1 MTSQRTP
8 ERRWPGPGALLPLL
22 WRTAERPSRGSGLTV
37 DAIVEAAVALAD
49 AEGIGAVTM
58 RSVAER
64 LGVGTM
70 SLYTHVPGKQEL
82 NALMLDRVFA
92 DAGEV
97 SGSGWRERC
106 AAVARQDRDRYLRHP
121 WLLELPAARPAFG
134 PGVAAKYDR
143 DLAALEGTGLRAA
156 EMNAAVMSLTS
167 FVYGAARFQSQARD
181 DERDGRTEQRFW
193 REHEPFLHLVLDPA
207 RFPTAHRVAE
217 EARRE
222 GDADHD
228 SSFEFGLERLLVG
241 IGDLI
246 AQRA

>member
-1 MTSQRTP
+1 MDS
-8 ERRWPGPGALLPLL
+8 RWPDPGTALPLL

-37 DAIVEAAVALAD
+37 GAIVEAAVAIAD
-49 AEGIGAVTM
+49 ADGIAAVTM

-70 SLYTHVPGKQEL
+70 SLYTHVPGKREL
-82 NALMLDRVFA
+82 HALMLDRVFA
-92 DAGEV
+92 DGAAEPATG
-97 SGSGWRERC
+97 GDWRERC
-106 AAVARQDRDRYLRHP
+106 AAIARRDRERYLRHP

-143 DLAALEGTGLRAA
+143 DLAALEGTGLSAA
-156 EMNAAVMSLTS
+156 EMNAAVMALTS
-167 FVYGAARFQSQARD
+167 FVYGAARFQSQARSD
-181 DERDGRTEQRFW
+181 ARDGRTEQRFW
-193 REHEPFLHLVLDPA
+193 QAHEPFLHLVLDPE

-217 EARRE
+217 AARRE

-241 IGDLI
+241 IGDLVE
-246 AQRA
+246 RRR

>member
-1 MTSQRTP
+1 VNS
-8 ERRWPGPGALLPLL
+8 WPDPGSALPLL
-22 WRTAERPSRGSGLTV
+22 WRTAERPSRGSGLTIG
-37 DAIVEAAVALAD
+37 AIVEAAVLIAD
-49 AEGIGAVTM
+49 ADGIGAVTM

-70 SLYTHVPGKQEL
+70 SLYTHVPGKREL
-82 NALMLDRVFA
+82 YALMLDRVFA
-92 DAGEV
+92 DAAEAPEG
-97 SGSGWRERC
+97 GWRERC
-106 AAVARQDRDRYLRHP
+106 AAIARQDRDRYLRHP

-134 PGVAAKYDR
+134 PNVAAKYDR
-143 DLAALEGTGLRAA
+143 DLAALDGTGLSAA

-167 FVYGAARFQSQARD
+167 FVYGAARFQSQART
-181 DERDGRTEQRFW
+181 DERDGRGERRFW
-193 REHEPFLHLVLDPA
+193 QDHEPFMHLVLDPE

-217 EARRE
+217 EARAE

-246 AQRA
+246 GRRA